1 MTNREKVLKGLE
13 CCASKYE
20 DACQK
25 CPYEYECNNPY
36 ESAYGFTH
44 LAADALE
51 LLKQDDYKNRI
62 TLIKDKPI
70 AIKCKECR
78 W

>member
-1 MTNREKVLKGLE
+1 MIDREKVLKGLE
-13 CCASKYE
+13 CCASMCGE
-20 DACQK
+20 ACQK
-25 CPYEYECNNPY
+25 CPYQYECNDPY
-36 ESAYGFTH
+36 VPAYGTAH

-51 LLKQDDYKNRI
+51 LLKQDGYKNRI

-70 AIKCKECR
+70 VIKCKECR